1 MRQTGRAA
9 TAAEQ
14 ESGLADVLARSL
26 AALRARRPR
35 DALALIDGLPPA
47 ARADP
52 RIAARRA
59 YAHALLGEM
68 ALSLEAARVAVANGA
83 ADVLSLDLAGN
94 SFTLCHQPEAAHAAF
109 QRAAALAPRDPRV
122 QLNLAATARFLG
134 RMDAAEAAYDRVIAA
149 DPTAWAAYLGR
160 SEVRRQ
166 TPSRNHIAS
175 LEAALRTGR
184 PPPDGEIRL
193 CYALGKE
200 CEDLE
205 RYDQAFAWFD
215 RGARLR
221 RAHMRY
227 DVSQDVA
234 ALDLIGEVFDAAW
247 CAPAR
252 DASGDAGPI
261 FILGLPRTGSTLLE
275 RMLGRHSKV
284 QPLGELQSFGTAM
297 IATLRRLGA
306 PPEGGK
312 SGAIRA
318 AAAAPPE
325 AIGQAYLEAVA
336 PLRDSRPGFIDKL
349 PFNILY
355 AGLIARALPSAR
367 IVHLTRDPADACLA
381 IYKTLFDEAYPYS
394 YDLAELGAYH
404 NAYRRLAA
412 HWRAALGERFV
423 EVAYEDLVA
432 APAGAVE
439 RLLTR
444 LGLAMEPACLRPEDA
459 SGPIMTASAA
469 QARAPVND
477 RSVGR
482 WRRYERQLGPLLEI
496 LETEANLTAEAT

>member
-1 MRQTGRAA
+1 MRQAERAA
-9 TAAEQ
+9 TAAVGV
-14 ESGLADVLARSL
+14 SATGIADVLARSL

-35 DALALIDGLPPA
+35 DALALITPLPEA
-47 ARADP
+47 LQADP
-52 RIAARRA
+52 RLAARRA

-68 ALSLEAARVAVANGA
+68 ALSLEAARLAVASGA

-122 QLNLAATARFLG
+122 QLNVAATARFLG

-184 PPPDGEIRL
+184 APPDGEIRL

-200 CEDLE
+200 NEDLE
-205 RYDQAFAWFD
+205 RYDAAFAWFD

-227 DVSQDVA
+227 DVADDVG
-234 ALDLIGEVFDAAW
+234 ALDLISQVFDADW

-252 DASGDAGPI
+252 AVQGEAGPI

-275 RMLGRHSKV
+275 RMLGRHSQV

-297 IATLRRLGA
+297 IATLRRQGA
-306 PPEGGK
+306 PPGGGK

-336 PLRDSRPGFIDKL
+336 PLRDDRPAFIDKL

-367 IVHLTRDPADACLA
+367 IIHLTRDAADACVA

-394 YDLAELGAYH
+394 YDLRELGAYH

-412 HWRAALGERFV
+412 HWRAVLGERFV
-423 EVAYEDLVA
+423 EVAYEDLVTGPA
-432 APAGAVE
+432 ATLE
-439 RLLTR
+439 RLMPR
-444 LGLAMEPACLRPEDA
+444 LGLSLEPACLNPEAAD
-459 SGPIMTASAA
+459 GPVMTASAA
-469 QARAPVND
+469 QVRAPVHD
-477 RSVGR
+477 RSVGIAG
-482 WRRYERQLGPLLEI
+482 RYAGRLGPLLEA
-496 LETEANLTAEAT
+496 LRAEAV